1 MEKRWSV
8 EFKKLIFTY
17 LVLAGI
23 PAIFFYWIGENWNL
37 KALYIT
43 TTSFHLLGLMVLV
56 VESTLVLYRRFTTHD
71 YKLAPHRLDGCWD
84 RTKFYPATELPKT
97 ALSSLSLPR
106 CTIVIAAYLPNE
118 QDIILETLTY
128 ILEQVRRPPA
138 GLEIILG
145 YNTPTDLPIEEDLRR
160 LAKAHPQLR
169 LLRVKRSHSKA
180 ENLNAALKIVTGE
193 IVCILDADHHPCPDG
208 FVRAWHWLNQGYD
221 VVQGRNIIRNHSQN
235 FLTRAIAIEF
245 ESTYGISHAARF
257 LLTDSAIFA
266 GSNGYWRTST
276 LRKIRFDSK
285 MMTEDID
292 ASLKIMSS
300 GYRLL
305 HDCRIIA
312 TELAPP
318 NLLSLW
324 FQRKRW
330 TQGWMEVSSKYHPR
344 IWRSSQFTLRQKLYW
359 MWVLSYSNPY
369 LLTPLQIGSIQI
381 FLMLNLGYLSFSNS
395 YFLWSIAAVGFLV
408 CVYQT
413 MVTAQIAA
421 YRYPLWEYVKYAL
434 LLIPFQTIKT
444 LIAIVCLYDYVQGNR
459 HWWITPRDKPIPSSQ
474 VMPN

>member
-23 PAIFFYWIGENWNL
+23 PAIFFYWMGTNWNL

-43 TTSFHLLGLMVLV
+43 TTTFHLLGLMILV
-56 VESTLVLYRRFTTHD
+56 VESTLVLYRQFTTHD
-71 YKLAPHRLDGCWD
+71 YKLSPHRLDGCWD
-84 RTKFYPATELPKT
+84 RTKFSLASADPQLHLPGKP
-97 ALSSLSLPR
+97 LPR
-106 CTIVIAAYLPNE
+106 CSILIAAYLPNE

-128 ILEQVRRPPA
+128 ILDRVHRPYA

-145 YNTPTDLPIEEDLRR
+145 YNTPVDLPIEDELRH
-160 LAKAHPQLR
+160 LANRHPELR
-169 LLRVKRSHSKA
+169 LLRVKGSRSKA

-208 FVRAWHWLNQGYD
+208 FVRAWHWFNQGYD
-221 VVQGRNIIRNHSQN
+221 VVQGRNIIRNHTQN

-266 GSNGYWRTST
+266 GSNGYWRTSV
-276 LRKIRFDSK
+276 LKKIRFDAR

-292 ASLKIMSS
+292 ASLKMMSS

-312 TELAPP
+312 TELAPE

-344 IWRSSQFTLRQKLYW
+344 IWRSSKFTLRQKLYW

-369 LLTPLQIGSIQI
+369 LFTPLQIGSIQI

-395 YFLWSIAAVGFLV
+395 YFLWLIAGLGFVV

-413 MVTAQIAA
+413 LVTAKIAA
-421 YRYPLWEYVKYAL
+421 FRYPILEYVKYLFL
-434 LLIPFQTIKT
+434 LVPFQTIKT
-444 LIAIVCLYDYVQGNR
+444 LIAIVCLYDSVQGNR
-459 HWWITPRDKPIPSSQ
+459 QWWITPRDKPIPSRQ
-474 VMPN
+474 VIPN